1 MQHGLVDVP
10 AARVLLTGFEP
21 FAGDEA
27 NPSWPAVRRAAE
39 LLTGPAARR
48 PPEVATR
55 LLPVEFGRSA
65 DLLRAAVREVRP
77 AVVVCAGLAGGTGAV
92 RVERVAVNLDDARI
106 PDAAGHQ
113 PVDVPSVPG
122 GPVAWFATLPV
133 KAAVRAV
140 AGLGVPVQLSASAG
154 GFVCNHV
161 FAALMDHLSAQ
172 DDDEERARGGFV
184 HLPWASELPHPPGV
198 PHLPLEQLAQALV
211 AVAEAALEHHSDLR
225 VPGGALH

>member
-1 MQHGLVDVP
+1 VP
-10 AARVLLTGFEP
+10 RVLLTGFEP

-27 NPSWPAVRRAAE
+27 NPSWPAVQRAAD
-39 LLTGPAARR
+39 LLAGHAD
-48 PPEVATR
+48 VQTR

-106 PDAAGHQ
+106 PDGAGRQ

-122 GPVAWFATLPV
+122 GPAAWFAALPV
-133 KAAVRAV
+133 KAAVSAV
-140 AGLGVPVQLSASAG
+140 GGLGVPAQLSSSAG

-161 FAALMDHLSAQ
+161 FAALMDHLEHQ
-172 DDDEERARGGFV
+172 DDDERARGGFV
-184 HLPWASELPHPPGV
+184 HLPWAEELPHPPDV
-198 PHLPLEQLAQALV
+198 PTLPLEDLARALA
-211 AVAEAALEHHSDLR
+211 AVVRAALETPTDLR

>member
-1 MQHGLVDVP
+1 M
-10 AARVLLTGFEP
+10 LLTGFEP

-27 NPSWPAVRRAAE
+27 NPSWPAVQRAAQ
-39 LLTGPAARR
+39 LLADERPRR
-48 PPEVATR
+48 IEVQTR

-65 DLLRAAVREVRP
+65 HLLRAAVDEVRP
-77 AVVVCAGLAGGTGAV
+77 AVVVCAGLAGGTAAV

-106 PDAAGHQ
+106 PDAAGAQ

-122 GPVAWFATLPV
+122 GPAAWFATLPV

-140 AGLGVPVQLSASAG
+140 AEAGVPVALSASAG

-161 FAALMDHLSAQ
+161 FAALMCHLEE
-172 DDDEERARGGFV
+172 DDDRARGGFV
-184 HLPWASELPHPPGV
+184 HLPWASDLPHPPDV
-198 PHLPLEQLAQALV
+198 PALPLEQLARALV
-211 AVAEAALEHHSDLR
+211 AVVRAALEHRADLH

>member
-1 MQHGLVDVP
+1 MDVC
-10 AARVLLTGFEP
+10 ATRVLLTGFEP

-27 NPSWPAVRRAAE
+27 NPSWPAAQRAAE
-39 LLTGPAARR
+39 LLAAA
-48 PPEVATR
+48 PPRQLAVTTR

-65 DLLRAAVREVRP
+65 ELLRAAVREVRP
-77 AVVVCAGLAGGTGAV
+77 AVVVCAGLAGGTDAV

-106 PDAAGHQ
+106 PDAAGRQ
-113 PVDVPSVPG
+113 PVDVPAVPG
-122 GPVAWFATLPV
+122 GPAAWFATLPV

-140 AGLGVPVQLSASAG
+140 AEAGVPVQLSASAG

-161 FAALMDHLSAQ
+161 FAALMDHLETE
-172 DDDEERARGGFV
+172 DDDERARGGFV

-198 PHLPLEQLAQALV
+198 PHLPLEQLAQALT
-211 AVAEAALEHHSDLR
+211 AVVRAALDHTDDLR

>member
-1 MQHGLVDVP
+1 MGGVDVRP
-10 AARVLLTGFEP
+10 TRVLLTGFEP

-27 NPSWPAVRRAAE
+27 NPSWPAAQRAAE
-39 LLTGPAARR
+39 LLASDPAGPARR
-48 PPEVATR
+48 LEAHTR

-77 AVVVCAGLAGGTGAV
+77 AVVVCAGLAGGTEAV

-106 PDAAGHQ
+106 PDGAGRQ

-122 GPVAWFATLPV
+122 GPAAWFATLPV

-140 AGLGVPVQLSASAG
+140 VEAGVPAQLSASAG

-161 FAALMDHLSAQ
+161 FAALMHHLSEQ
-172 DDDEERARGGFV
+172 DDDERARGGFV
-184 HLPWASELPHPPGV
+184 HLPWASDLPHPPDA
-198 PHLPLEQLAQALV
+198 PTLPLEQLARALA
-211 AVAEAALEHHSDLR
+211 AVVRAALEHRADLR

>member
-1 MQHGLVDVP
+1 MDVP
-10 AARVLLTGFEP
+10 ATRVLLIGFEP
-21 FAGDEA
+21 FDGDRA
-27 NPSWPAVRRAAE
+27 NPSWPAVQRAAE
-39 LLTGPAARR
+39 LLEDDARPAGGLL
-48 PPEVATR
+48 VTTR

-65 DLLRAAVREVRP
+65 DLLRAAVD
-77 AVVVCAGLAGGTGAV
+77 AAGADVVVCAGLAGGTDAV

-122 GPVAWFATLPV
+122 GPAAWFATLPV

-140 AGLGVPVQLSASAG
+140 ADAGVPVQLSPSAG

-161 FAALMDHLSAQ
+161 FAALMDHLQQRGEGS
-172 DDDEERARGGFV
+172 RGGFV

-198 PHLPLEQLAQALV
+198 PHLPLEELARALV
-211 AVAEAALEHHSDLR
+211 AVVRAALTTSEDLR
-225 VPGGALH
+225 VPGGRLH